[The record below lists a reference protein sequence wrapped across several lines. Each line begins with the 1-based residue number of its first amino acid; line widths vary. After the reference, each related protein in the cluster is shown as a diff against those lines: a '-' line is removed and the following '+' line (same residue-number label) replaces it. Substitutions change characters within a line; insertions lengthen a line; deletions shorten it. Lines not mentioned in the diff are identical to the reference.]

1 MQAQENCYVLERE
14 VRHGCVACGILEL
27 TERGEVEIGDSY
39 RLPERA
45 LHEAKMGLYR
55 EVRTVAL

>member
-1 MQAQENCYVLERE
+1 MLERE